1 MLVSG
6 NNLPACTGSIIG
18 SKIVSKRNGIVIAI
32 IGYALGLI
40 LEGGMLRR
48 GVDAI
53 FPYRSEPFLIV
64 ALLTAIIVFVIAHKM
79 RVPQS
84 LAVNFTSIL
93 VGISLAMHFSIGWEF
108 VTIIVIFW
116 ILAPIISILSISPLM
131 NLSHS
136 LVKGKRIWREIRR
149 IKFAL
154 IFLSFFSAFVLGANT
169 IGLVY
174 SSMPNNSYALL
185 TALLGILVG
194 SVLLSSGEIRRISSD
209 ITSMRYLNSINS
221 QFVSVI
227 LVELATFFGIPLS
240 NTQTFIASVYGTGLS
255 YKNRIILKK
264 PAVTIILTWVIGAVI
279 SLLLSY
285 AIAALLL

>member
-136 LVKGKRIWREIRR
+136 LVKGKRIWREIGRL
-149 IKFAL
+149 KFAL

-174 SSMPNNSYALL
+174 SSMPDNFYALL

-194 SVLLSSGEIRRISSD
+194 SILLSSGEIRRISSD

-264 PAVTIILTWVIGAVI
+264 PAVTIILTWIVGAVI
-279 SLLLSY
+279 SLLFSY